1 MGGRFFRLAA
11 AMVAV
16 VVVLVIT
23 SASSAGQTATVEKTR
38 NPPHTPDG
46 QPDLQGWHCQVNVDH
61 GHVGN
66 YLDAEVVRPLP
77 RRST

>member
-1 MGGRFFRLAA
+1 MYVGE
-11 AMVAV
+11 
-16 VVVLVIT
+16 
-23 SASSAGQTATVEKTR
+23 ASL
-38 NPPHTPDG
+38 D
-46 QPDLQGWHCQVNVDH
+46 WHCQVNVNH